1 MGRHAA
7 AMNRLPDLPDLPLA
21 APLPPRW
28 TAEIWQRVRR
38 HFLLKLV
45 GTSVFTWLFFI
56 GYLHLLRQPAFPVVV
71 MPLTALDRLIPFQ
84 PATLFAYFSLW
95 FYVGIAPGLQLTFR
109 ELLVYGLWIAA
120 LCLTGLGIF
129 YAWPTAV
136 PPLALDVS
144 GLAGFGVLRGVDAA
158 GNACPSLH
166 VAVAIF
172 TAIWIEQVLR
182 QARAPRALRGLNIA
196 WFALIAWST
205 LAIKQHVVLDVA
217 AGASLGVAF
226 ALASLHWR
234 PAARRSSGAPLRA
247 DIIEHMSTDIA
258 P

>member
-1 MGRHAA
+1 MGPSAA
-7 AMNRLPDLPDLPLA
+7 AMNRLPDPLLA
-21 APLPPRW
+21 AAAPPPW
-28 TAEIWQRVRR
+28 TAEIWQRMRR

-45 GTSVFTWLFFI
+45 GTTVFTWLFFI
-56 GYLHLLRQPAFPVVV
+56 GYLHLLRQPVYAVVV

-84 PATLFAYFSLW
+84 PVTLFAYLSLW
-95 FYVGIAPGLQLTFR
+95 FYVGIAPGLQLSFR

-144 GLAGFGVLRGVDAA
+144 GFAGFGVLKGVDAA

-172 TAIWIEQVLR
+172 TAIWIEHVLR
-182 QARAPRALRGLNIA
+182 QARAPLALRAVNIA

-205 LAIKQHVVLDVA
+205 LAIKQHVVLDVV
-217 AGASLGVAF
+217 AGALLGIAF
-226 ALASLHWR
+226 ALPSLHWR
-234 PAARRSSGAPLRA
+234 PAPLRRPIPRVRA
-247 DIIEHMSTDIA
+247 DIIERMSTDIA